1 MTALKVRWGV
11 FGSGGIARRFARD
24 IRFSKTGV
32 LAAVASRRPENAENF
47 AKLFPGTRVFGGYR
61 ELAGSDTVDAVYIA
75 TPNILH
81 KQHSLIAINAGKA
94 VLCEKPFACD
104 AAEAREIAQAAAAAN
119 VFCMEAMWTR
129 FLPVMADLKRRIAT
143 GELGQAVHLEA
154 ALGFPRAETPGDPIT
169 DPSLGG
175 GALHDLGCYGLSI
188 AEFLLGPFQLEAGTV
203 ERSKSGASRTA
214 AFVLRHARASGDALS
229 AISVSHATQMSNTL
243 VLSGS
248 KARIAL
254 DAPFIQARYATV
266 APVSFA
272 AAGKFRGSFKSR
284 VANSP
289 YGQRLKR
296 VGRMLF
302 PGHTRISAP
311 FSGSGLQ
318 FEIDEAGVCLL
329 KGAKA
334 SRIMPPEATI
344 SVLEALDR
352 LDGAQAST
360 S

>member
-1 MTALKVRWGV
+1 M
-11 FGSGGIARRFARD
+11 
-24 IRFSKTGV
+24 
-32 LAAVASRRPENAENF
+32 
-47 AKLFPGTRVFGGYR
+47 
-61 ELAGSDTVDAVYIA
+61 
-75 TPNILH
+75 
-81 KQHSLIAINAGKA
+81 
-94 VLCEKPFACD
+94 
-104 AAEAREIAQAAAAAN
+104 
-119 VFCMEAMWTR
+119 
-129 FLPVMADLKRRIAT
+129 
-143 GELGQAVHLEA
+143 
-154 ALGFPRAETPGDPIT
+154 
-169 DPSLGG
+169 
-175 GALHDLGCYGLSI
+175 SI